1 MKQHHF
7 VILSGGEGTRLWP
20 LATPEHPK
28 QFLQWTEST
37 TLFDETVIR
46 IQPFLDA
53 GAMLHVVTNKKYR
66 HFFSQYENL
75 ITTFFEEDSSQ
86 NTAPAILYA
95 LQGVL
100 SQDPEASVTFM
111 PADHFIANKDLFI
124 ETTKL
129 FLQTIEKS
137 DALCTMGVKPTSA
150 STEYGYIEAE
160 EMQSMVKKVK
170 RFYEKPDKERA
181 QLFIENRSM
190 FWNTGIYG
198 AKVTVFLDLFE
209 KYAPDLL
216 SQMSLYKSGTID
228 YKDITKISFDCA
240 VAEKASEMLVVES
253 KYQWSDVGSLDVFLS
268 LVPFFDYYIK
278 KYVSGDEKAAQ

>member
-1 MKQHHF
+1 MQHHF
-7 VILSGGEGTRLWP
+7 VILCGGQGTRLWP

-28 QFLQWTEST
+28 QFLQWTENT

-53 GAMLHVVTNKKYR
+53 GAKLHVVTHKKYR
-66 HFFSQYENL
+66 HFFSQYEQAV
-75 ITTFFEEDSSQ
+75 TTFFEEDDSR

-95 LQGVL
+95 LQGII
-100 SQDPEASVTFM
+100 SQDPEASVVFM
-111 PADHFIANKDLFI
+111 PADHYIADKDLFI
-124 ETTKL
+124 ETIEL

-137 DALCTMGVKPTSA
+137 DALCAMGVKPTSA

-181 QLFIENRSM
+181 QLFIEKPSM

-198 AKVTVFLDLFE
+198 AKATVLLDLFE

-216 SQMSLYKSGTID
+216 NQMSLYQNGTID
-228 YKDITKISFDCA
+228 YKDISKISFDCA
-240 VAEKASEMLVVES
+240 VTEKVNDMLVIES

-268 LVPFFDYYIK
+268 LVLYDKYQK
-278 KYVSGDEKAAQ
+278 KYVSGDEKSI